1 MNGKGALLLL
11 LVAAGSLI
19 FAGTHQQSG
28 SAPRASPRVV
38 GWMPPPPPR
47 LLPAGGRAGP
57 PKDELA
63 WLGTAPP
70 GIADE
75 ELTQRLDAVLTKMM
89 HDVPAGQ
96 DTSRFVCKLPVEVG
110 PVPLLEAVDGYLRA
124 LPGSRSDPALMR
136 GLFRAA
142 EQGNWLAKVLVFQL
156 LSERRAPDAT
166 TAWRTIR
173 LMEWMQENRIGAL
186 YSSVGDALAAS
197 GYYTDTPDV
206 SITGLD
212 IYAAMHDSYA
222 AQYKVGTEL
231 VRVGGPQQAAI
242 GRRML
247 ACAAAALPA
256 YGIMYGGEAVAGEH
270 LP

>member
-11 LVAAGSLI
+11 LISAGSLI
-19 FAGTHQQSG
+19 FAGTHQQG
-28 SAPRASPRVV
+28 SASRAPARVV
-38 GWMPPPPPR
+38 GWMPPPPAR
-47 LLPAGGRAGP
+47 LIPAGGRADM

-63 WLGTAPP
+63 WLGAAPA
-70 GIADE
+70 GTADE

-89 HDVPAGQ
+89 HDVPASQ
-96 DTSRFVCKLPVEVG
+96 DTSRFTCKLPGEVG
-110 PVPLLEAVDGYLRA
+110 PVPLLDAVNAYLRA

-136 GLFRAA
+136 GLYRAA
-142 EQGNWLAKVLVFQL
+142 AQGNWLARALVFQL
-156 LSERRAPDAT
+156 LSEQRAPDDT

-186 YSSVGDALAAS
+186 YSSVGAALAAA

-212 IYAAMHDSYA
+212 IYAAMHHSYP

-231 VRVGGPQQAAI
+231 VRVGGPQQVAI

-256 YGIMYGGEAVAGEH
+256 YGIMYGGDTLAGSSGQ
-270 LP
+270 